1 MQGADDYSPPFLF
14 LKCVWISFA
23 KPLFKGFSGELTGE
37 RLFTYTVFMII
48 EKKKKVLRFYEM
60 ERRMPS
66 FSELATIL
74 GVKSK
79 NAVAKTVK
87 HWLEDGFVSQ
97 DGLGRLLPGNLFSG
111 VRMLGSVQA
120 GFPTAAEEELADTM
134 TMDDYLIKNREAT
147 FMLRV
152 SGDSMEEAGIIE
164 GDMVLVERNVTPK
177 EGDIVIAEVDHAW
190 TMKYFKKD
198 KSGIY
203 LEPANRK
210 YKTIHPKGELKI
222 AAVVKAVIRKY

>member
-1 MQGADDYSPPFLF
+1 MLIFFVMEMMQ
-14 LKCVWISFA
+14 
-23 KPLFKGFSGELTGE
+23 
-37 RLFTYTVFMII
+37 
-48 EKKKKVLRFYEM
+48 KKKQVLRFYET

-66 FSELATIL
+66 FAELAVIL

-87 HWLEDGFVSQ
+87 HWLEDRFVTQ

-111 VRMLGSVQA
+111 VRLLGSVQA
-120 GFPTAAEEELADTM
+120 GFPSPAEEELADTM
-134 TMDDYLIKNREAT
+134 TMDEYLIKNREAT
-147 FMLRV
+147 FMLKV

-198 KSGIY
+198 KDGVY
-203 LEPANRK
+203 LLPANKK
-210 YKTIHPKGELKI
+210 YQIIRPHGELNI
-222 AAVVKAVIRKY
+222 AAVVRAVIRKY

>member
-1 MQGADDYSPPFLF
+1 M
-14 LKCVWISFA
+14 
-23 KPLFKGFSGELTGE
+23 TGE
-37 RLFTYTVFMII
+37 RLFTYTVFMTID
-48 EKKKKVLRFYEM
+48 KKKKVIQFFEM

-87 HWLEDGFVSQ
+87 HWLEDGFIDKDS
-97 DGLGRLLPGNLFSG
+97 LGRLLPGNLFSG
-111 VRMLGSVQA
+111 IRLLGSVQA
-120 GFPTAAEEELADTM
+120 GFPSPAEEELADTM
-134 TMDDYLIKNREAT
+134 TMDEYLIKNREAT
-147 FMLRV
+147 FMLKV

-177 EGDIVIAEVDHAW
+177 EDDIVIAEVDHAW

-198 KSGIY
+198 KEGVY
-203 LEPANRK
+203 LLPANKK
-210 YKTIHPKGELKI
+210 YKLIRPQGELKI
-222 AAVVKAVIRKY
+222 AAVVRAVIRKY

>member
-1 MQGADDYSPPFLF
+1 M
-14 LKCVWISFA
+14 WIS
-23 KPLFKGFSGELTGE
+23 LSNLLLILGLRVFKGLDGE
-37 RLFTYTVFMII
+37 RLFTYTIFMNDTT
-48 EKKKKVLRFYEM
+48 EKKKKVMRFYET

-66 FSELATIL
+66 FSELAVMF

-87 HWLEDGFVSQ
+87 YWLEEGFVSK
-97 DGLGRLLPGNLFSG
+97 DDSGRLLPGGLFSG
-111 VRMLGSVQA
+111 VRLLGSVQA
-120 GFPTAAEEELADTM
+120 GFPSPAEEELADTM

-147 FMLRV
+147 FMLKV

-164 GDMVLVERNVTPK
+164 GDMVLVERNITPK

-198 KSGIY
+198 KGVVY
-203 LEPANRK
+203 LQPANKK
-210 YKTIHPKGELKI
+210 YKAIYPEGELKI
-222 AAVVKAVIRKY
+222 AAVVKAVIRKYR

>member
-1 MQGADDYSPPFLF
+1 MEMMQ
-14 LKCVWISFA
+14 
-23 KPLFKGFSGELTGE
+23 
-37 RLFTYTVFMII
+37 
-48 EKKKKVLRFYEM
+48 KKKQVLRFYER

-66 FSELATIL
+66 FAELAIIL

-87 HWLEDGFVSQ
+87 HWLQDNFVGQ

-111 VRMLGSVQA
+111 VRLLGSVQA
-120 GFPTAAEEELADTM
+120 GFPSPAEEELADTM
-134 TMDDYLIKNREAT
+134 TMDEYLIKNREAT
-147 FMLRV
+147 FMLKV

-198 KSGIY
+198 KEGVY
-203 LEPANRK
+203 LLPANKK
-210 YKTIHPKGELKI
+210 YQIIRPQGELNV
-222 AAVVKAVIRKY
+222 AAVVRAVVRKY